1 MVKKTHLKIFSR
13 TKKASRLNLI
23 YSIRDLRSTKFSQM
37 MILGWSL
44 TFLWQ
49 GQICSPIFFYGENVA
64 ILEKSCRHL
73 QICNGHFTRVSESWP
88 MGLLFLA
95 HLSTKCS
102 WWAIVVSQCPS
113 SVVRRQQLL
122 LKPTPPTPLGQL
134 TWYLVGCIGVTCRSK
149 ISKIVL
155 IGNPRWPPW
164 PPSWKYIFRIIS
176 WTERPVDSKL
186 ARKHQG
192 DL

>member
-1 MVKKTHLKIFSR
+1 M
-13 TKKASRLNLI
+13 
-23 YSIRDLRSTKFSQM
+23 
-37 MILGWSL
+37 
-44 TFLWQ
+44 WQ
-49 GQICSPIFFYGENVA
+49 YWK
-64 ILEKSCRHL
+64 KSCRHL

-134 TWYLVGCIGVTCRSK
+134 TWYLVGCIRRSGLVDQKYLKSFRSEIQDGHHGRHLENIFFASSPEPKGQLTPNLLGSIRVTCRSK
-149 ISKIVL
+149 IAKVVP
-155 IGNPRWPPW
+155 IGNPSWLQ
-164 PPSWKYIFRIIS
+164 PSWKSIFRFS
-176 WTERPVDSKL
+176 WTERPIDSKL